1 MEDFRQ
7 SRNSSPSSR
16 CSSRATSRSHTPS
29 RTGSNENALSVPS
42 QDHQTLANSPNLLAA
57 ASESLTEETTSN
69 VNSIETSFIA
79 PKKKGAIETV

>member
-29 RTGSNENALSVPS
+29 RLGVNEALSVPT
-42 QDHQTLANSPNLLAA
+42 QDHQPLSNSPNLVAA
-57 ASESLTEETTSN
+57 ASTSLADENTSN
-69 VNSIETSFIA
+69 VNSKETSFIA

>member
-16 CSSRATSRSHTPS
+16 CTSRSHTPS
-29 RTGSNENALSVPS
+29 RLGTNDVLSVPV
-42 QDHQTLANSPNLLAA
+42 QEHPTLSNIPNLNTTTTTLDDENPSDANS
-57 ASESLTEETTSN
+57 
-69 VNSIETSFIA
+69 VETSFIA